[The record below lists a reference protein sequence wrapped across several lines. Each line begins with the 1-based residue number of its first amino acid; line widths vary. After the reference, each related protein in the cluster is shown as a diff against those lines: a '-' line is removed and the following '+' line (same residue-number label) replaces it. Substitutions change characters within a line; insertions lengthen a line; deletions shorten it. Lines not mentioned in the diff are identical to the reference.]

1 MKIIFAETV
10 LSKPH
15 LETSGEIAL
24 RFKENKNNIV
34 KFAYLGRNLLWNDWQ
49 LPLFLKC
56 LGLSYNKRISA
67 FNEILIKNG
76 VEILN
81 DDKFDNFNKN
91 KILNWSKRFKGD
103 LNDLKFLKY
112 KNILIGKSILSSLIS
127 FNTNISFYE

>member
-1 MKIIFAETV
+1 MKIICAETV
-10 LSKPH
+10 ISKPH

-81 DDKFDNFNKN
+81 DDKFDNFNKGLVSRKDYLRALN
-91 KILNWSKRFKGD
+91 SCVEISKIPTIVQVSAFADLPTSEEINSYSLNV
-103 LNDLKFLKY
+103 
-112 KNILIGKSILSSLIS
+112 
-127 FNTNISFYE
+127 